1 VAYHDD
7 DLTEL
12 DQLVRD
18 WRGTADELADP
29 ARRERFSAAFT
40 QTTSPEPNGPE
51 IPGDGQRI
59 PAV

>member
-1 VAYHDD
+1 MAYHDD

-29 ARRERFSAAFT
+29 ARREALLGGFN
-40 QTTSPEPNGPE
+40 PNDFAGAE
-51 IPGDGQRI
+51 RPGDTG
-59 PAV
+59 